1 MTANAKDTILAVA
14 GQAGGVA
21 SAIEGEVEVGVGLI
35 THWYASPHLCEG
47 SLQETN
53 KCIPLWITIL
63 QLHSPLLHMLQCSVF
78 WHDASGSCA
87 RSSMAKH
94 HKQVCFPVSTSCK
107 VLQ

>member
-35 THWYASPHLCEG
+35 THRYAGPHLCEG
-47 SLQETN
+47 SLQQTN

-63 QLHSPLLHMLQCSVF
+63 QLYSPLLHVLQCSVF
-78 WHDASGSCA
+78 WRDALGSCA
-87 RSSMAKH
+87 CSSMAKH
-94 HKQVCFPVSTSCK
+94 NKQVCFLVSTTCK
-107 VLQ
+107 ILQ